1 MFLGEGEALGEG
13 LGEGRGEG
21 RGDGRDEAG
30 LEPRIMNHIV
40 YFVQL
45 TVLDPGKEFQIQ
57 ENAHMLETQIM
68 KKKTHTVR

>member
-40 YFVQL
+40 YFCSMNSSRSRKRI
-45 TVLDPGKEFQIQ
+45 LDPGKCPY
-57 ENAHMLETQIM
+57 A
-68 KKKTHTVR
+68 

>member
-40 YFVQL
+40 YFV
-45 TVLDPGKEFQIQ
+45 
-57 ENAHMLETQIM
+57 
-68 KKKTHTVR
+68 

>member
-30 LEPRIMNHIV
+30 LEPISINHIV

-45 TVLDPGKEFQIQ
+45 TVLDPGKCPYAWNSNYEE
-57 ENAHMLETQIM
+57 EN
-68 KKKTHTVR
+68 THS

>member
-30 LEPRIMNHIV
+30 LEPISINHIV
-40 YFVQL
+40 YFV
-45 TVLDPGKEFQIQ
+45 
-57 ENAHMLETQIM
+57 
-68 KKKTHTVR
+68 